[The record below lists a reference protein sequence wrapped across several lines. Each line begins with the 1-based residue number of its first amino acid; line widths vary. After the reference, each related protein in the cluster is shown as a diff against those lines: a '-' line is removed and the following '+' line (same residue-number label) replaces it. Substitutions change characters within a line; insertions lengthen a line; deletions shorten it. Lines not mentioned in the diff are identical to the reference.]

1 MKLEVAC
8 FNLESV
14 AVVAQSKA
22 DRVEFCDNFE
32 VGGITPTFKDTQ
44 KARYLFSKE
53 LLVMIRPRGGDFNYS
68 KDEFNQMK
76 QSILELKNTD
86 INGFVFGI
94 LDQNNQIDFERNS
107 ELIKLAEPFPCS
119 FHRAI
124 DYTNDYFEAIN
135 TCITIGFKTILT
147 SGHESKIDLGLQT
160 VKEAI
165 IQYGNQIEIM
175 PGGSLRATN
184 ATLIKS
190 VTKAN
195 YYHTSAITDASQI
208 ANLNE
213 INALK
218 DCLTNE

>member
-8 FNLESV
+8 FNLDSV
-14 AVVAQSKA
+14 AVVTQSKA

-32 VGGITPTFKDTQ
+32 VGGTTPSFENTQ
-44 KARYLFSKE
+44 KARLLFSKE

-68 KDEFNQMK
+68 EEEFNQMK
-76 QSILELKNTD
+76 LSILELKNTGID
-86 INGFVFGI
+86 GYVFGI
-94 LDQNNQIDFERNS
+94 LDENNNIDFKRNS
-107 ELIKLAEPFPCS
+107 ELVTIARPLPCS

-147 SGHESKIDLGLQT
+147 SGHESKIELGMKT
-160 VKEAI
+160 AEEAI
-165 IQYGNQIEIM
+165 IQFGNKIEIM

-184 ATLIKS
+184 ATLIKAI
-190 VTKAN
+190 TKAT
-195 YYHTSAITDASQI
+195 YFHTSAITDESQT
-208 ANLNE
+208 ANLFE

>member
-8 FNLESV
+8 FNLDSV
-14 AVVAQSKA
+14 AIVAQSKA

-32 VGGITPTFKDTQ
+32 AGGTTPSFEDTQ
-44 KARYLFSKE
+44 KARLLFSKE
-53 LLVMIRPRGGDFNYS
+53 LFVMIRPRGGDFNYS
-68 KDEFNQMK
+68 EEEFNQMK
-76 QSILELKNTD
+76 QSILEMKNTGV
-86 INGFVFGI
+86 NGFVFGI
-94 LDQNNQIDFERNS
+94 LDQNNSIDFEKNS
-107 ELIKLAEPFPCS
+107 ELVALAKPFPCS

-147 SGHESKIDLGLQT
+147 SGHESKIELGMET
-160 VKEAI
+160 AKKAI
-165 IQYGNQIEIM
+165 FQFGNQIEIM
-175 PGGSLRATN
+175 PGGSLRAAN

-190 VTKAN
+190 ITKAT

-208 ANLNE
+208 ANLIE
-213 INALK
+213 INTLK

>member
-53 LLVMIRPRGGDFNYS
+53 LLVMIRPRGGDFKYS

-76 QSILELKNTD
+76 QCILELKNTEID
-86 INGFVFGI
+86 GFVFGI

-147 SGHESKIDLGLQT
+147 SGHESKIELGMET
-160 VKEAI
+160 AKKAI
-165 IQYGNQIEIM
+165 ILFGNQIEIM
-175 PGGSLRATN
+175 PGGSLRAAN

-190 VTKAN
+190 ITKAN

>member
-53 LLVMIRPRGGDFNYS
+53 LLVMIRPRGGDFKYS

-135 TCITIGFKTILT
+135 TCIKIGFKTILT

>member
-8 FNLESV
+8 FNLDSV

-22 DRVEFCDNFE
+22 DRVELCDNFE
-32 VGGITPTFKDTQ
+32 EGGTTPSLKDTQ
-44 KARYLFSKE
+44 KARLLFSKE

-68 KDEFNQMK
+68 EEEFNQMK
-76 QSILELKNTD
+76 LSILNFKNTGID
-86 INGFVFGI
+86 GFVFGI
-94 LDQNNQIDFERNS
+94 LDQNNLVDFERNS
-107 ELIKLAEPFPCS
+107 ELVAIAKPLPCS

-147 SGHESKIDLGLQT
+147 SGNKSKIELGMES

-165 IQYGNQIEIM
+165 IQFGNQIEIM
-175 PGGSLRATN
+175 PGGSLRAAN
-184 ATLIKS
+184 ANLIKS
-190 VTKAN
+190 ITKAN

-208 ANLNE
+208 ANLTE

>member
-53 LLVMIRPRGGDFNYS
+53 LLVMIRPRGGDFKYS

-76 QSILELKNTD
+76 QCILELKNTEID
-86 INGFVFGI
+86 GFVFGI

-135 TCITIGFKTILT
+135 TCIKIGFKTILT
-147 SGHESKIDLGLQT
+147 SGHESKIELGMET
-160 VKEAI
+160 AKKAI
-165 IQYGNQIEIM
+165 ILFGNQIEIM
-175 PGGSLRATN
+175 PGGSLRAAN

-190 VTKAN
+190 ITKAN

>member
-135 TCITIGFKTILT
+135 TCIKIGFKTILT

-175 PGGSLRATN
+175 PGGSLRAAN

-190 VTKAN
+190 ITKAN

>member
-53 LLVMIRPRGGDFNYS
+53 LLVMIRPRGGDFKYS

-76 QSILELKNTD
+76 QCILELKNTEID
-86 INGFVFGI
+86 GFVFGI

-135 TCITIGFKTILT
+135 TCIKIGFKTILT